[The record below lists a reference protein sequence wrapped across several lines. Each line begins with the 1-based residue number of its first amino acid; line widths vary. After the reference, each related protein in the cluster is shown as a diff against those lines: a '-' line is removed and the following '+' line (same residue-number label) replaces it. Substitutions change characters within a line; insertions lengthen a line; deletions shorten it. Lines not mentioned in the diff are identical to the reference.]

1 MPPLEKQ
8 NKINFDKIIYLF
20 IAASP
25 GGFKIFILLIL
36 GILPS
41 NIQGVIANDLSIVGF
56 LTMITAIGAGTQ
68 LLHVIPKK
76 ISSSDSEARTV
87 LKSALIKLLPYIF
100 FICITFYLIDSQ
112 ILKSS
117 SSDFETAI
125 LLFSSSIYWIF
136 RHYYLAREATNKLIL
151 MEAWTWLST
160 TILFI
165 TLYNLGN
172 LTAENALISISISY
186 TISFSTSLTKV
197 MLHKEN
203 NKISIIRDSA
213 SIGLSNLISGGIINL
228 VPSICYNLGNAALAG
243 TMGLMINISSVTL
256 TLIRAQLYKKSPQIS
271 SAISEKNPN
280 IITICKNTQLT
291 ITKLILASSLALQPI
306 NVISSYYTQHNTSLI
321 STFGYSIL
329 ITALIGVPQLSAI
342 NSIVANFIGKSRGM
356 LIANTAHATLSIS
369 ITYIFHIVFNNAS
382 ITFIAFLISSSLL
395 FVGRNIVI
403 NRMTFDELNKTINL
417 AR

>member
-36 GILPS
+36 GILSS

-369 ITYIFHIVFNNAS
+369 ITYILHIVFNNAS